1 MVHDALSSLKAL
13 LPLTDAEQTAWLAV
27 ARVQSVPAK
36 APLGRLG
43 EPCTRLT
50 FVNSGLLRVYF
61 LTEESERTCRFL
73 PEGSWYTDFESFS
86 TGAPSREHLQA
97 LEDSEVVQ
105 VEKADLERLY
115 QHHPNLER
123 VGRLLTENALLEIHR
138 RNQMLTLES
147 PEARYERLCAESP
160 ELVNRV
166 PQYYLA
172 SFLNLRPESLSRIR
186 KRRS

>member
-13 LPLTDAEQTAWLAV
+13 LPLTDAEQAAWPAV

-50 FVNSGLLRVYF
+50 FVNSGLLRVSF
-61 LTEESERTCRFL
+61 LT
-73 PEGSWYTDFESFS
+73 EGSWYTDFESFS
-86 TGAPSREHLQA
+86 TGGPSREHLQA

-123 VGRLLTENALLEIHR
+123 VGRLLTE
-138 RNQMLTLES
+138 T
-147 PEARYERLCAESP
+147 ARP
-160 ELVNRV
+160 
-166 PQYYLA
+166 
-172 SFLNLRPESLSRIR
+172 RPY
-186 KRRS
+186 

>member
-1 MVHDALSSLKAL
+1 M
-13 LPLTDAEQTAWLAV
+13 

-50 FVNSGLLRVYF
+50 FVNSGLLRVSF
-61 LTEESERTCRFL
+61 LT
-73 PEGSWYTDFESFS
+73 EGSWYTDFESFS
-86 TGAPSREHLQA
+86 TGGPSREHLQA

-123 VGRLLTENALLEIHR
+123 VGRLLTE
-138 RNQMLTLES
+138 T
-147 PEARYERLCAESP
+147 ARP
-160 ELVNRV
+160 
-166 PQYYLA
+166 
-172 SFLNLRPESLSRIR
+172 RPY
-186 KRRS
+186 

>member
-50 FVNSGLLRVYF
+50 FVNSGLLRVFF
-61 LTEESERTCRFL
+61 LTEDAERTCRFL

-115 QHHPNLER
+115 QHHPNCWKSTAATRCSRSSRPKR
-123 VGRLLTENALLEIHR
+123 VTNVCARSRPNSSTACRSTTWR
-138 RNQMLTLES
+138 R
-147 PEARYERLCAESP
+147 
-160 ELVNRV
+160 
-166 PQYYLA
+166 
-172 SFLNLRPESLSRIR
+172 F
-186 KRRS
+186 